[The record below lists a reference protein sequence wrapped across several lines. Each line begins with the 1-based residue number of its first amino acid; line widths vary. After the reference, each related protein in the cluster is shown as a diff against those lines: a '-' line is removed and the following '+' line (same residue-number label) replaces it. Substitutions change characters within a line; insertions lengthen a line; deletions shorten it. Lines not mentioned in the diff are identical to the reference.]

1 MVVEEPDIAPIG
13 NRKIRFAD
21 EHGRELVEIRY
32 FEIEEGER
40 C

>member
-1 MVVEEPDIAPIG
+1 MEEPDIVPIG

-21 EHGRELVEIRY
+21 EDGQELVEVRY
-32 FEIEEGER
+32 FEVEEGER